1 METVYLL
8 TGSNLAN
15 KKQNLDQAR
24 DQISRLIGPII
35 TSSSIYK
42 TAAWGKTEQPEFYNQ
57 IITLVTGLTPFQV
70 LDVIHSIEDTMGRER
85 GEKWGTR
92 IIDIDI
98 LFWGDQI
105 IQETNLS
112 IPHPGIPNRKFVLI
126 PMAELNKN
134 LIHPEIKR
142 TIASLLESCED
153 TLRVEKLD
161 SSTSDS

>member
-42 TAAWGKTEQPEFYNQ
+42 TAAWGKTDQPEFYNQ
-57 IITLVTGLTPFQV
+57 VITVVTGFSPFQV
-70 LDVIHSIEDTMGRER
+70 LDMIHSIEETMGRER

-98 LFWGDQI
+98 LFWGDKI

-112 IPHPGIPNRKFVLI
+112 IPHPGIPYRKFVLI
-126 PMAELNKN
+126 PLAELNKD
-134 LIHPEIKR
+134 LIHPANHK
-142 TIASLLESCED
+142 TIASLLESCTD
-153 TLRVEKLD
+153 DLLVEKLTEFTPD
-161 SSTSDS
+161 S